1 MRGSGRTASRA
12 PKAAA
17 RTTALVVV
25 LAVGGIAA
33 GTASAVGGGRAPGGT
48 AAATALAYQC
58 HFPSGS
64 RPVEVTVA
72 AGLPS
77 AGKTGRPLQPTGVRL
92 TIALPQAAVADL
104 ARLHSTTVTAA
115 TVLGID
121 ATNGPS
127 GTNVTWPGATG
138 GAVDVPTRGGMVLK
152 TSGRVP
158 VLTPT
163 LPGDVTLTA
172 SGLSLTLAPVKADA
186 APSPSPTPPV
196 PGGGP
201 NQGST
206 PTPPATTG
214 AVMQVNCALAH
225 GQLAALAA
233 VPVTGAAAQV
243 ASRHSAAKSFCPP
256 QPKGGLQLNPKFP
269 PPKPPKGSKVTNPT
283 PQPGCAYVVGYSNVR
298 KLNGSAL
305 VGPGL
310 TDLNLTVRLVVK
322 LTKPTYF
329 EFDNAGIL
337 DFKPCSTCKVVHG
350 LPPAHATF
358 LGFGFVPVSATM
370 QLTEI
375 GTTNVFAIGTAST
388 LTINRVFSEVSL
400 RVYDVKVNGVPLS
413 VGPHCQSV
421 HPIVLRLIGSPNS
434 IPPYSIQGG
443 GPLTGEITIPPF
455 TGCGVGEDLDPLFTA
470 SISGPGNSVV
480 LTQGIPCFIVGGQGC
495 PPQIPKPIRKVTG

>member
-1 MRGSGRTASRA
+1 MKWSRRTARHA
-12 PKAAA
+12 HKAA
-17 RTTALVVV
+17 RALALAGV
-25 LAVGGIAA
+25 LAAGGIAA
-33 GTASAVGGGRAPGGT
+33 GTASAVGGGQAPGGT
-48 AAATALAYQC
+48 AAVTALAYQC
-58 HFPSGS
+58 RFPSGW

-72 AGLPS
+72 ADLPS
-77 AGKTGRPLQPTGVRL
+77 AGRTGRPIQPTGVRL

-104 ARLHSTTVTAA
+104 AGLHSTTVTAA

-127 GTNVTWPGATG
+127 GTSVTWPGATG
-138 GAVDVPTRGGMVLK
+138 RAVDVPTRGGMMLK
-152 TSGRVP
+152 TSSRVP
-158 VLTPT
+158 SLTPT

-172 SGLSLTLAPVKADA
+172 SGLSLTLAPGKAAA

-196 PGGGP
+196 PGSAP
-201 NQGST
+201 DRGST
-206 PTPPATTG
+206 PTPPATAGT
-214 AVMQVNCALAH
+214 VLHVNCALAH
-225 GQLAALAA
+225 GQLAILAT
-233 VPVTGAAAQV
+233 VPVTGAAAHA
-243 ASRHSAAKSFCPP
+243 ASQHSAAKSFCPP

-269 PPKPPKGSKVTNPT
+269 PPKPPKGSVVTHPT
-283 PQPGCAYVVGYSNVR
+283 PEPGCAFVVGYSNVR
-298 KLNGSAL
+298 KLKGSVL

-329 EFDNAGIL
+329 EFDNAGLL
-337 DFKPCSTCKVVHG
+337 DFKPCPTCKVVHG

-375 GTTNVFAIGTAST
+375 GTTNVFAIGTASA
-388 LTINRVFSEVSL
+388 LTINRIFSEVSL
-400 RVYDVKVNGVPLS
+400 RVFDVKVNGVPLN
-413 VGPHCQSV
+413 VGPHCQSA
-421 HPIVLRLIGSPNS
+421 HPIVLSLIGSPNS

-455 TGCGVGEDLDPLFTA
+455 TGCGVGEDLNPLFTA
-470 SISGPGNSVV
+470 SISGPGNFVV

-495 PPQIPKPIRKVTG
+495 PPVIPKPIRKVTG